1 VKKLLQKTSFGLTK
15 GDGDIRFQS
24 KNIGRKGGIQ
34 VSELLQVSDS
44 NFDDEIVKAEVP
56 AMVDFWAP
64 WCGPCHM
71 VSPVVE
77 ELAQQYD
84 GKFKVAKM
92 NVDENVETPTRYGI
106 RAIPTILLFK
116 DGELKDTIVGAVG
129 KANIEKSMLK
139 LMV

>member
-1 VKKLLQKTSFGLTK
+1 LTK
-15 GDGDIRFQS
+15 GDVHIRFQIG
-24 KNIGRKGGIQ
+24 NIRRKGGIQ

-64 WCGPCHM
+64 WCGPCRM
-71 VSPVVE
+71 VGPVVE

-92 NVDENVETPTRYGI
+92 NVDENTQTPTRYGI

-139 LMV
+139 LMEQG

>member
-1 VKKLLQKTSFGLTK
+1 M
-15 GDGDIRFQS
+15 
-24 KNIGRKGGIQ
+24 
-34 VSELLQVSDS
+34 SELLQVSDS

-64 WCGPCHM
+64 WCGPCRM
-71 VSPVVE
+71 VGPVVE

-92 NVDENVETPTRYGI
+92 NVDENTQTPTRYGI

-116 DGELKDTIVGAVG
+116 DGELKDTIAGAAG

-139 LMV
+139 LMEQG